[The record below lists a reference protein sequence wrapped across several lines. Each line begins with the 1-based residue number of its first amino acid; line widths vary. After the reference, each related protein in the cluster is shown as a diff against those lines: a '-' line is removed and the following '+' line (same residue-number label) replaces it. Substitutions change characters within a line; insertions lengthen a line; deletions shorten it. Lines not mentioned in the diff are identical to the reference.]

1 MEKIIEFLTNDAV
14 LKVLV
19 TAILAAWGAFKLKKL
34 ALDDP
39 KNAKK
44 KKAIEMLEVIVS
56 NLYHNEVRELK
67 KAKADGK
74 LTKDEIK
81 AANDKAIA
89 QLKTEAKEKG
99 LDVAKLFGE
108 AYLPVLINKV
118 VGKLKGK
125 K

>member
-1 MEKIIEFLTNDAV
+1 MEKIIEFLINDAV
-14 LKVLV
+14 LQVLIAV
-19 TAILAAWGAFKLKKL
+19 ILAGWGAFKLKKL

-56 NLYHNEVRELK
+56 NFYHNEVRELK
-67 KAKADGK
+67 KANADGK
-74 LTKDEIK
+74 LTKEEIK
-81 AANDKAIA
+81 AANDKAVA

-108 AYLPVLINKV
+108 AYLPVLVSKV
-118 VGKLKGK
+118 VKKLKGK